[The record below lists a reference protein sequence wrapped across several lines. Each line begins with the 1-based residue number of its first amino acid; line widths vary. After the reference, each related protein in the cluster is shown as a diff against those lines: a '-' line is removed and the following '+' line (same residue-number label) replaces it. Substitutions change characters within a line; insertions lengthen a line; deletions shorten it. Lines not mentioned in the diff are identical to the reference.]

1 MPYGLLMLLSNY
13 KIVGEGMVGEV
24 QKGIKKII
32 ANIQTA

>member
-24 QKGIKKII
+24 QKGIKK
-32 ANIQTA
+32 NHS